1 MDMIQVTDLRKV
13 FTSPKI
19 EPGFGGAVKSLF
31 HREYEEKV
39 AVDGISFSIARGEIV
54 GYLGPNGAGKST
66 TIKMITG
73 ILTPTAGSC
82 RVDGIIPYEDRIAN
96 ARNIGVVFGQRT
108 QLWWDLPLTETF
120 SILRKMYRVP
130 QKTWDERLG
139 HLREVLGLD
148 EFMSRPVRTL
158 SLGQRMRADL
168 AAAMVHAPKVLYLD
182 EPTIGLDIV
191 VKDQIRQAIRDF
203 RDETGMTVML
213 TTHDMGDIEELCP
226 RILVIDKGRL
236 IYDGSIDYLR
246 ATWGTTRDLQLAVR
260 EGQTVDLDALR
271 ERLRADE
278 EGMDISLLNRTVVIR
293 HDVTKTDTVNLIPR
307 ALALVPSADIR
318 IVETPVA
325 DIIKRIYRGMY
336 AGSAARDAAAAASA
350 RT

>member
-1 MDMIQVTDLRKV
+1 MIQVQGLRKV
-13 FTSPKI
+13 FRSPKI
-19 EPGFGGAVKSLF
+19 EPGFAGAVKSLF
-31 HREYEEKV
+31 DRKYEEKV
-39 AVDGISFSIARGEIV
+39 AVDDISFSIAPGEIV

-66 TIKMITG
+66 TIKMVTG
-73 ILTPTAGSC
+73 ILTPSAGSC
-82 RVDGIIPYEDRIAN
+82 TVDGRVPYEERIEN

-120 SILRKMYRVP
+120 SVLRKMYRVP
-130 QKTWDERLG
+130 QATWDARLLL
-139 HLREVLGLD
+139 LREVLGLD
-148 EFMSRPVRTL
+148 EFMGRPVRTL

-168 AAAMVHAPKVLYLD
+168 AAAMAHAPKVLYLD

-203 RDETGMTVML
+203 RDENGMTVML

-246 ATWGTTRDLQLAVR
+246 STWGTTRNLHLAVK
-260 EGQTVDLDALR
+260 EGQSVDIEQVR
-271 ERLRADE
+271 KGLRADE
-278 EGMDISLLNRTVVIR
+278 AGMHISLEGRTLVIS
-293 HDVTKTDTVNLIPR
+293 HDITRTDTVSLIPE

-325 DIIKRIYRGMY
+325 EIIKRIYKGTYSEPDGTVPRE
-336 AGSAARDAAAAASA
+336 
-350 RT
+350 